1 MTQWVRAL
9 GTNSGNLN
17 SVPEIHMMEEDNQLQ
32 QAASDL
38 RKHKISILLLRHP
51 SLLLEPTGGFLRSEV
66 VQTS

>member
-38 RKHKISILLLRHP
+38 RKHKISVR
-51 SLLLEPTGGFLRSEV
+51 FL
-66 VQTS
+66 